1 MNLNNYNA
9 LDVIIYHIIITVY
22 MIFILYETINK
33 NLIQSEGKNFFL
45 SGLLIVIQELIIP
58 KIIP

>member
-1 MNLNNYNA
+1 MNLNNYNT

-33 NLIQSEGKNFFL
+33 NLIQSEGKNFFI
-45 SGLLIVIQELIIP
+45 SPVY
-58 KIIP
+58 